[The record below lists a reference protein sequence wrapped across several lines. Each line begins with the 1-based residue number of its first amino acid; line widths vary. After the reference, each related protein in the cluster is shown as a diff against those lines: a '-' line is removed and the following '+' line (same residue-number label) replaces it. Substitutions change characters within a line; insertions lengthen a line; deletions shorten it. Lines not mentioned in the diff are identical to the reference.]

1 MTKIKIGIWG
11 WYYLVIVLDWY
22 TKEIIG
28 YHLNLQ
34 SKSKDWQ
41 VALGEAATRRFPK
54 GLKTA

>member
-11 WYYLVIVLDWY
+11 RH

-28 YHLNLQ
+28 YHLSLQ

-41 VALGEAATRRFPK
+41 EALERAVTKGFPK
-54 GLKTA
+54 GIKDSLVKPL